1 MFKIQEQGK
10 PATAIWLNQSETL
23 LSNDNKGDVHLIKYP
38 NNPQITRIK
47 IECLKDKI
55 YLSDITFNAYISV
68 NNKELAKGSRIQ
80 LHHQDQL
87 HIQGQ
92 DFEIINPKFMLQSL
106 PSQFTQQEQTWQL
119 KGCGDWLDGQI
130 FKVKGKVVLGR
141 DNSCDLT
148 IPGSHLSRRHA
159 ELVPMGQYLYFRD
172 LDSAN
177 GCYVNGKAQ
186 KEAKLFHGDT
196 VTFDTLQ
203 FKVIAPGKVKQN
215 DNTEKTAA
223 RPAITEKDIAETN
236 NKEKAWVNKPT
247 SVGNQKTTSD
257 HLLAKHLR
265 RQRLIYWSF
274 GIACTLSVVA
284 SAIYLYLHQQ

>member
-23 LSNDNKGDVHLIKYP
+23 LSNDDKGDLHLTKHP
-38 NNPQITRIK
+38 NNPHVTRIK

-55 YLSDITFNAYISV
+55 YLSDMTFNAYISI

-80 LHHQDQL
+80 LQHQDQL

-92 DFEIINPKFMLQSL
+92 DFEIINPKLILQSL
-106 PSQFTQQEQTWQL
+106 PSQFSQKDYAWQL
-119 KGCGDWLDGQI
+119 KGCGDWLDGQT
-130 FKVKGKVVLGR
+130 FKIKNKTVLGR
-141 DNSCDLT
+141 ENSCDLT

-159 ELVPMGQYLYFRD
+159 ELVPMGQYLYLRD

-203 FKVIAPGKVKQN
+203 FKVIAPEKN
-215 DNTEKTAA
+215 TAADNTEKTAA
-223 RPAITEKDIAETN
+223 RPAITDKEIAAAN

-274 GIACTLSVVA
+274 GVACTLSIIATAV
-284 SAIYLYLHQQ
+284 YLYLQQ